1 MDRKKLALEILKRI
15 RDKQPMTTKELGVD
29 LQFLAEVSEM
39 VRDEGLAK
47 NIHVTRGGQGNK
59 ALHISLSSAIITMA
73 GLNYIEEND
82 VQPSEE
88 NDSKPKIQV
97 CVIPWPEGKTVAEVE
112 ENPPTV
118 SDAER
123 FLENPNHEII
133 AVECGKM
140 LFFTK
145 EWYTVTIQYTEKVSQ
160 EV

>member
-1 MDRKKLALEILKRI
+1 MNRKELALEILKRI

-47 NIHVTRGGQGNK
+47 NIHVTHGGQGNK

-82 VQPSEE
+82 VQPSKE

-118 SDAER
+118 PDAER
-123 FLENPNHEII
+123 FLENPNHEIL